1 MSTPGDDEAIREA
14 VRAALRE
21 LMPEALQQGASHA
34 HNGHAHN
41 GDAHNG
47 HAHNGHS
54 GNGTS
59 GNGHASPDVVP
70 LVPAPPIAA
79 VMRPSTWRGPAVP
92 GEIVGSGAASPAAE
106 PAATMQVQPQA
117 TGVPP
122 QPRREPDQSAIRVP
136 APPLQERSS
145 RPAPL
150 GGTVETVRID
160 GDEDLQAFVHSMVA
174 RLESPR
180 DRLAIKAG
188 QLRFQL
194 QRSAAPVGPTV
205 SDARPAVR
213 VTKGAVTERHVR
225 EAHANG
231 ARLLL
236 SRAAVL
242 TPLARDTARAL
253 DVQIEREAQ
262 C

>member
-1 MSTPGDDEAIREA
+1 MSAPGDDEAIREA

-21 LMPEALQQGASHA
+21 LMPEALQQAASRPQ
-34 HNGHAHN
+34 
-41 GDAHNG
+41 
-47 HAHNGHS
+47 NGHS
-54 GNGTS
+54 QNGHSRNGSST
-59 GNGHASPDVVP
+59 NGHASPGAVP
-70 LVPAPPIAA
+70 LVPAPPVAA

-92 GEIVGSGAASPAAE
+92 GEIVGSGTASLPSE
-106 PAATMQVQPQA
+106 PAQPVH
-117 TGVPP
+117 VPP
-122 QPRREPDQSAIRVP
+122 PASALSAQPARPPELPVAGVSAP
-136 APPLQERSS
+136 SLQEQSS

-160 GDEDLQAFVHSMVA
+160 GDEDLQAFVRSLVT

-188 QLRFQL
+188 RLRFQL
-194 QRSAAPVGPTV
+194 QRSAAPVGASL

-225 EAHANG
+225 EAHADG

-253 DVQIEREAQ
+253 DVQIERES
-262 C
+262 